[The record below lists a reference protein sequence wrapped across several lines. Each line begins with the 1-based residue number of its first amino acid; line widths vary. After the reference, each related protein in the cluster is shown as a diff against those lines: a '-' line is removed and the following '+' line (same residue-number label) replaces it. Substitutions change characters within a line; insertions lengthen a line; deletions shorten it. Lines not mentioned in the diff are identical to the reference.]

1 MFNSKDGGNNSTGNN
16 KKFLYTKDNFR
27 PKVLGNT
34 KPSNIFKSEQTSSK
48 KKESEEIQIKE
59 RSPLMYNRHKLP
71 SKNNLKS
78 EEKNEKIKIDVDDSK
93 SLLKS
98 VSPLNEKNL
107 MDKFREQE
115 DLENKKKLRE
125 AEIKNEKLENEL
137 RLLKMVKDCKFFLLF
152 YKF

>member
-1 MFNSKDGGNNSTGNN
+1 MLNSKDGGNSNTGSGNN
-16 KKFLYTKDNFR
+16 KKFMYTKDNFR
-27 PKVLGNT
+27 PKVLGNS
-34 KPSNIFKSEQTSSK
+34 KPSNLFKSELSSAK

-71 SKNNLKS
+71 SKNNVKP
-78 EEKNEKIKIDVDDSK
+78 EEKIKIDIDESK

-98 VSPLNEKNL
+98 VSPLNEKNF
-107 MDKFREQE
+107 MDKLREQE

-137 RLLKMVKDCKFFLLF
+137 RLLKMVNIKKFLIYF
-152 YKF
+152 KS